1 MIENKNIRRGQAY
14 LIDFGQKEGNVQ
26 MGIRPAIIVNND
38 LGSKY
43 GNILSVVP
51 LTTSTIKLHKQL
63 PTHTILTPENSGV
76 RKASIAMSEQLTVI
90 AKSQIVKEQPLFE
103 LSDELIE
110 QINYNLM
117 VQFNLLQYKS
127 QQRCAV

>member
-1 MIENKNIRRGQAY
+1 MLESKNIRRGQVY

-26 MGIRPAIIVNND
+26 MGQRPAIVVNND

-51 LTTSTIKLHKQL
+51 LTTSVVKLHKKL

-76 RKASIAMSEQLTVI
+76 KKISIAMSEQLTVI
-90 AKSQIVKEQPLFE
+90 SKSQIVKEQPLFE
-103 LSDELIE
+103 LSYKIME

-117 VQFNLLQYKS
+117 VQFSLLQCRIPQKM
-127 QQRCAV
+127 VV

>member
-1 MIENKNIRRGQAY
+1 MVKEIKRGQIY
-14 LIDFGQKEGNVQ
+14 LVDFGVRDGNVQ
-26 MGIRPAIIVNND
+26 MGQRPAIVVNND

-51 LTTSTIKLHKQL
+51 LTTSIVKLHKKL

-76 RKASIAMSEQLTVI
+76 RKTSIAMSEQLTVI
-90 AKSQIVKEQPLFE
+90 SKSQIVKEQPLFE
-103 LSDELIE
+103 LSDELMD

-117 VQFNLLQYKS
+117 VQFNLLQCRLP
-127 QQRCAV
+127 QRCAV

>member
-1 MIENKNIRRGQAY
+1 MVNEIKRGQTY
-14 LIDFGQKEGNVQ
+14 LVDFGVRDGNVQ
-26 MGIRPAIIVNND
+26 MGQRPAIVVNND

-51 LTTSTIKLHKQL
+51 LTTSVIKLHKKL

-76 RKASIAMSEQLTVI
+76 KKTSIAMSEQLTVI
-90 AKSQIVKEQPLFE
+90 SKSQIVKEQPLFE
-103 LSDELIE
+103 LSDELME

-117 VQFNLLQYKS
+117 VQFNLLQCRLP
-127 QQRCAV
+127 QRCAV

>member
-1 MIENKNIRRGQAY
+1 MVNEIKRGQTY
-14 LIDFGQKEGNVQ
+14 LVDFGVRDGNVQ
-26 MGIRPAIIVNND
+26 MGQRPAIVVNND

-51 LTTSTIKLHKQL
+51 LTTSVIKLHKKL

-76 RKASIAMSEQLTVI
+76 KKTSIAMSEQLTVI
-90 AKSQIVKEQPLFE
+90 SKSQIVKEQPLFE
-103 LSDELIE
+103 LSDELME

-117 VQFNLLQYKS
+117 VQFNLLQYKTS
-127 QQRCAV
+127 QRCAV

>member
-1 MIENKNIRRGQAY
+1 MLENKSIRRGQVY

-26 MGIRPAIIVNND
+26 MGVRPAIIVNND

-51 LTTSTIKLHKQL
+51 LTTSIIKLHKKL

-76 RKASIAMSEQLTVI
+76 RKISIAMSEQLTVI
-90 AKSQIVKEQPLFE
+90 AKSQIVKDQPLFE
-103 LSDELIE
+103 LSNEIME

-117 VQFNLLQYKS
+117 VQFNLIQCRLP
-127 QQRCAV
+127 QRIAV

>member
-1 MIENKNIRRGQAY
+1 MVNEIKRGQVYLVDFGSRGKNIQ
-14 LIDFGQKEGNVQ
+14 E
-26 MGIRPAIIVNND
+26 GIRPAIIVNND

-51 LTTSTIKLHKQL
+51 LTTSVIKLHKKL

-76 RKASIAMSEQLTVI
+76 RKISIAMAEQLTVI
-90 AKSQIVKEQPLFE
+90 SKQQIVKDQPLFE

-110 QINYNLM
+110 QLNYSLM
-117 VQFNLLQYKS
+117 VQFNLIQYRLP
-127 QQRCAV
+127 QRYAV

>member
-1 MIENKNIRRGQAY
+1 MVNEIKRGQTY
-14 LIDFGQKEGNVQ
+14 LVDFGVRDGNVQ
-26 MGIRPAIIVNND
+26 MGQRPAIVVNND

-51 LTTSTIKLHKQL
+51 LTTSVIKLHKKL

-76 RKASIAMSEQLTVI
+76 KKTSIAMSEQLTVI
-90 AKSQIVKEQPLFE
+90 SKSQIVKEQPLFE
-103 LSDELIE
+103 LSNEIME

-117 VQFNLLQYKS
+117 VQFNLLQYKTS
-127 QQRCAV
+127 QRCAV